1 MDLSAVMAEVKTRT
15 SAVSGLA
22 RTSIGFAGKINAP
35 AAVVYPPDAVEFDG
49 GYGRAADRYA
59 DLLVVV
65 FVAAPTPDRGIAAL
79 APYLSSAG
87 AKSIKKALDS
97 VITAYTSAIVGNRR
111 PGPDRRGRAHRG
123 RGLPRRYFPPDRRR
137 SGHLG
142 DRPWPTRLRTA
153 S

>member
-87 AKSIKKALDS
+87 TKSIKKALDS
-97 VITAYTSAIVGNRR
+97 VVTAYASATSVTVVRAQIDGAARIGGVDYLAAIFHLTVD
-111 PGPDRRGRAHRG
+111 GPA
-123 RGLPRRYFPPDRRR
+123 
-137 SGHLG
+137 
-142 DRPWPTRLRTA
+142 T
-153 S
+153 